1 MDECDKEEN
10 LHVTG
15 PDITSCWTRR

>member
-10 LHVTG
+10 LYVTG
-15 PDITSCWTRR
+15 PDITSCLTRR